1 MYTWLTP
8 AVYSILKCVLFKLIQ
23 NFCWFPCR
31 LLIVSGNHH
40 VLYMKSNPDHLDY
53 LNSFGNDLVLAQHW
67 HDQNIVHKRACKKS
81 PLALKTTGLVQFL
94 TIIGASDMVA
104 LQGRCLWM
112 LNMVHGFDRYLFW
125 STLVYSNMW
134 SSTVWTCNAGISCS
148 FVQLLRWENIHSTSA
163 NSSLPNYFFSLLRL
177 RLWKQSSFVISCKSS

>member
-8 AVYSILKCVLFKLIQ
+8 AVYSILKCLLFKLIQ
-23 NFCWFPCR
+23 KFCWFPCR

-67 HDQNIVHKRACKKS
+67 HDQNIVHKRAFKKS

-94 TIIGASDMVA
+94 TIIDASDMVA

-125 STLVYSNMW
+125 STLVYSNM
-134 SSTVWTCNAGISCS
+134 
-148 FVQLLRWENIHSTSA
+148 
-163 NSSLPNYFFSLLRL
+163 
-177 RLWKQSSFVISCKSS
+177 